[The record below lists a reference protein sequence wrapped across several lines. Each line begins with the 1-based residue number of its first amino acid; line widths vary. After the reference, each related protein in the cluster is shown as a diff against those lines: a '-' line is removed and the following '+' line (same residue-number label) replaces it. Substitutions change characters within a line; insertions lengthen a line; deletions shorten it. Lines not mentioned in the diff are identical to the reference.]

1 MNRAERRRA
10 ERQGKTTNPL
20 AITWYSNSI
29 FAPTGYGTQTAQA
42 VRQLIDAGHHVAVAN
57 NYGLQASQMV
67 LDGIPHYPQ
76 GVTPYSDDV
85 IEPTFMDWSR
95 QHPDATPLVLALF
108 DAWPLKAPSW
118 DRMPV
123 AIWTM
128 IDHLPAPPAVL
139 DFLRKPNVTPLA
151 ASKFAHEQIGKAGI
165 ESIYIPMAI
174 DTNLYKP
181 TEKWSNGDRSMTGRE
196 LMGFGDEGDDVF
208 VFSAIN
214 ANKSASGVHR
224 KAWAE
229 NMLAFSIFA
238 EMHDDVRLYIHTERN
253 GHHGGVN
260 FAPLLKSLDIPE
272 HKYRFVNQWAQHIGI
287 PNEAMAVL
295 YTATDCLLAPTLGEG
310 FGLTVCEAGACETPA
325 IVSDFTCQP
334 ELVTE
339 DSYLVGGQPWWD
351 SYQSAWW
358 QVPNVGQIVDA
369 MEAAYQR
376 GRYRS
381 AKQREHIVANYD
393 AATVFTTH
401 WQPALETL
409 RAKAQAVPNLAGVTP
424 WAPSR

>member
-10 ERQGKTTNPL
+10 ERAGQTTDPL
-20 AITWYSNSI
+20 AITWYSNCL
-29 FAPTGYGTQTAQA
+29 FAPTGYGTQTNQ
-42 VRQLIDAGHHVAVAN
+42 VVHQLADAGHHVAIAN
-57 NYGLQASQMV
+57 NYGLQAAHMV
-67 LDGIPHYPQ
+67 FDGIPHYPQ

-85 IEPTFMDWSR
+85 IEPTFHDWSR
-95 QHPDATPLVLALF
+95 QHPDSQPLLIALY

-139 DFLRKPNVTPLA
+139 NFLRKPNVTPLA
-151 ASKFAHEQIGKAGI
+151 ASMFAHEQIGKAGI
-165 ESIYIPMAI
+165 ESIYVPMAI
-174 DTNLYKP
+174 DTDLYKP
-181 TEKWSNGDRSMTGRE
+181 TATWKNGDRVITGRE
-196 LMGFGDEGDDVF
+196 LMGFGDDAEDF
-208 VFSAIN
+208 FIFSTIN

-260 FAPLLKSLDIPE
+260 FAPLMESLAIPE
-272 HKYRFVNQWAQHIGI
+272 SKYMFVNQWAQHIGI
-287 PNEAMAVL
+287 PNEAMAAL
-295 YTATDCLLAPTLGEG
+295 FTATDCLLAPTLGEG
-310 FGLTVCEAGACETPA
+310 FGLTVLEAASCETPA

-334 ELVTE
+334 ELITD

-351 SYQSAWW
+351 SYQAAWW
-358 QVPNVGQIVDA
+358 QVPNVTEIVDA

-376 GRYRS
+376 GRVRS
-381 AKQREHIVANYD
+381 PKSRAHVVANFD
-393 AATVFTTH
+393 AATVFETH
-401 WQPALETL
+401 WKPALETL
-409 RAKAQAVPNLAGVTP
+409 RATSVPVKEVEP

>member
-10 ERQGKTTNPL
+10 LRDGKTDNPL
-20 AITWYSNSI
+20 AITWASNSI

-42 VRQLIDAGHHVAVAN
+42 VRHLADAGHHVAIAN
-57 NYGLQASQMV
+57 NYGLQSAQMV
-67 LDGIPHYPQ
+67 FDDIVHYPQ

-85 IEPTFMDWSR
+85 IEPTFHDWSN
-95 QHPDATPLVLALF
+95 QHPDATPLVIVLY
-108 DAWPLKAPSW
+108 DAWPLKAPAW

-139 DFLRKPNVTPLA
+139 SFLKKSNVTPLA
-151 ASKFAHEQIGKAGI
+151 ASKFAHEQITAAGI
-165 ESIYIPMAI
+165 ESIYVPMAI

-181 TEKWSNGDRSMTGRE
+181 TATWSNGDRVLTGRE
-196 LMGFGDEGDDVF
+196 LMGFGDEAEDVF
-208 VFSAIN
+208 IFSAIN
-214 ANKSASGVHR
+214 ANKSASAVHR
-224 KAWAE
+224 KAWGE
-229 NMLAFSIFA
+229 NMLAFSVFA

-260 FAPLLKSLDIPE
+260 FAPLMESLNIPD

-287 PNEAMAVL
+287 PNDAMAAL
-295 YTATDCLLAPTLGEG
+295 FTATDCLLAPTLGEG
-310 FGLTVCEAGACETPA
+310 FGLTVAEAGACQTPA

-334 ELVTE
+334 ELVSE
-339 DSYLVGGQPWWD
+339 DSYLVGGQPFWD
-351 SYQSAWW
+351 SYQAAWW
-358 QVPNVGQIVDA
+358 QTPNVAQIVEA

-376 GRYRS
+376 GRFRS
-381 AKQREHIVANYD
+381 VKQREHVVANYD
-393 AATVFTTH
+393 ADTVFETH
-401 WQPALETL
+401 WKPALEVL
-409 RAKAQAVPNLAGVTP
+409 AAKAAPVAEVEP